1 MTRQEQIGKLIDSLA
16 ADTVRM
22 AELKKQS
29 KNIDC
34 IVVCNEAIDANNDR
48 AEELLEELRG
58 LRPKEMRGESRD
70 D

>member
-1 MTRQEQIGKLIDSLA
+1 MIRQEQIGKLIDSLA
-16 ADTVRM
+16 ADTVEL
-22 AELKKQS
+22 AKLKKQS
-29 KNIDC
+29 KNIVC
-34 IVVCNEAIDANNDR
+34 VVVCNEAIDANNDR